1 MVVNGKRFCA
11 AFPLLR
17 SLNPAHFEPHGLQS
31 PCPDVGPR
39 EGSRQEEE
47 SETRHPKADH
57 SMKVPQRGAAAKRE
71 ARTDN
76 ARSTAA
82 PRPPEIKTGHA
93 HPNGPALERSETP
106 PVGNAGDRTSDA
118 RRWRYPNKK
127 HTT

>member
-39 EGSRQEEE
+39 EGSRQVEE

-57 SMKVPQRGAAAKRE
+57 SMKVPQLGAAAKRE
-71 ARTDN
+71 ARPDN
-76 ARSTAA
+76 ARRPAA
-82 PRPPEIKTGHA
+82 ERPPALKTDQDNHTDPTSSQTHNYPSGHTKDQTA
-93 HPNGPALERSETP
+93 H
-106 PVGNAGDRTSDA
+106 
-118 RRWRYPNKK
+118 K
-127 HTT
+127 HPTT